1 MDSMIPILQILIF
14 IIFLIMFALIGLYI
28 YLLKPKAKKEQEM
41 VSVNEALSMHAKGM
55 IDTVPDDEKYK
66 N

>member
-41 VSVNEALSMHAKGM
+41 VSVNEAEEMKEHSML
-55 IDTVPDDEKYK
+55 
-66 N
+66 

>member
-41 VSVNEALSMHAKGM
+41 VSVNEA
-55 IDTVPDDEKYK
+55 
-66 N
+66 